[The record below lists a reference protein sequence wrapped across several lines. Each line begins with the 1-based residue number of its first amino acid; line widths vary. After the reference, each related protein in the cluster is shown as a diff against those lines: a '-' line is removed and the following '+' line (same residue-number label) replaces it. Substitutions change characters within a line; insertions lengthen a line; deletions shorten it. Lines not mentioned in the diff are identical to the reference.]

1 MFNPPYWYYDNVKF
15 SDIEII
21 NLKTDLFGS
30 EKTEEMSK
38 IVDYVNSLGLNIP
51 KLKIDP
57 VRQIS
62 TYHYDMDNKPD
73 NIFKERYDVIV
84 EDILKNPTGQIFG
97 GIFFRLFLKL
107 LTLFLFGCC
116 LTTISP

>member
-1 MFNPPYWYYDNVKF
+1 MFKPPYWYHDNVKF

-51 KLKIDP
+51 KLHLSLIH
-57 VRQIS
+57 I
-62 TYHYDMDNKPD
+62 
-73 NIFKERYDVIV
+73 
-84 EDILKNPTGQIFG
+84 
-97 GIFFRLFLKL
+97 
-107 LTLFLFGCC
+107 
-116 LTTISP
+116 